1 MAAEHGR
8 AEGESM
14 AAAAR
19 SCRSRGGGG
28 GRLHRRMDGLDDW
41 RRKEEEDG
49 AGVFLSIRKY

>member
-19 SCRSRGGGG
+19 SCRSRGGGVDG
-28 GRLHRRMDGLDDW
+28 GGEPPLGRWMDWSVREERKKEADDVGP
-41 RRKEEEDG
+41 KH
-49 AGVFLSIRKY
+49 